1 MVLAR
6 LRSKRPGFTLVEL
19 VIVIAVIAVI
29 TAAVFIAIDPAKR
42 LHAARNSR
50 RWSDASAILS
60 AIKTYQADNNGSLPG
75 STVSGLNAANAYII
89 GTSVTCASYSCPGVS
104 AGLTVP
110 ASGCSVGD
118 LDTPLAPFLQ
128 SMPYDPSGS
137 AANSMYWIRKNANGL
152 ITVGACNPEG
162 EGTGGGAPIPS
173 IVVGG

>member
-1 MVLAR
+1 MVN

-50 RWSDASAILS
+50 RWSDTAAILG
-60 AIKTYQADNNGSLPG
+60 AIKTYQADNSGSLPG
-75 STVSGLNAANAYII
+75 STLSGLNAANAYII
-89 GTSVTCASYSCPGVS
+89 GTGVTCTDYSCPGV
-104 AGLTVP
+104 ATGLTVP
-110 ASGCSVGD
+110 ASGCDVDD
-118 LDTPLAPFLQ
+118 LDSPLGPFLQ

-137 AANSMYWIRKNANGL
+137 AADSMYWINKNANGL

-162 EGTGGGAPIPS
+162 EGTGGGSPVPS
-173 IVVGG
+173 IKVGG